1 MNVIIVVVVTMV
13 IVDVILLPFSEEGSI
28 NSTLEEKLFS
38 FDPSLKLEESSV
50 LAKSL
55 MEDADGHIAFITCS
69 W

>member
-13 IVDVILLPFSEEGSI
+13 VVDVILLPLI

-55 MEDADGHIAFITCS
+55 MKDADGHIAFITCS